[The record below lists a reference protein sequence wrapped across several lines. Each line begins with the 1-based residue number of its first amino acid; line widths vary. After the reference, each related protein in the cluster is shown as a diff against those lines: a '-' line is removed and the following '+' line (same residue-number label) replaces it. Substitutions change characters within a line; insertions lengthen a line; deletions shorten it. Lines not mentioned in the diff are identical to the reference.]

1 VKGIQNDV
9 MKTLTSKSIINS
21 GGAAMLYTGLDL
33 HRSFSYITTMNDKG
47 EIAGQKKLPSNGEV
61 VELLKEFDDTM
72 EVAIEATPSW
82 YWLYDCLE
90 YEGFKVKLSHPLKTK
105 AIAYAKVKTDK
116 VDSATLAHLLRSD
129 LLPLSYVPE
138 KPIRLNRELL
148 RYRARLV
155 RVQTRIK
162 NNIHTILAKN
172 NVSHSYSDLFGK
184 EGMAFLYS
192 LSLPE
197 NYKIALEGYLSVLET
212 LRHEIRLAS
221 KRVQALAEENQ
232 DAVLLMTIPGVGY
245 YSALMIE
252 SEIGDV
258 KRFPSAKQLCSYA
271 GLVPSTYASGNTCYH
286 GHITKQGSR
295 WLRWI
300 LIEAAIHAV
309 KRPGPL
315 RRFYFK
321 VERKKGGKVAKV
333 ATARKLLEWIYH
345 MMRDNKSFKEVER
358 LAELQGKGEPVKK
371 PGLVL

>member
-1 VKGIQNDV
+1 
-9 MKTLTSKSIINS
+9 
-21 GGAAMLYTGLDL
+21 MLYTGLDL
-33 HRSFSYITTMNDKG
+33 HRSFSYITTVNDRGK
-47 EIAGQKKLPSNGEV
+47 IIGQKKLPSNREV
-61 VELLKEFDDTM
+61 VEFLKEFDETM

-82 YWLYDCLE
+82 YWLYDRLE
-90 YEGFKVKLSHPLKTK
+90 EEGFEVKLSHPLKTK

-138 KPIRLNRELL
+138 KPVRLNRELL
-148 RYRARLV
+148 RYRASLV
-155 RVQTRIK
+155 KIQTEVK
-162 NNIHTILAKN
+162 NKIHSLLAKN
-172 NVSHSYSDLFGK
+172 NVSHGYSDLFGK
-184 EGMAFLYS
+184 EGMAFLGS

-197 NYKIALEGYLSVLET
+197 NYKIALEGYLSVLDT
-212 LRHEIRLAS
+212 VRQEIKVAS
-221 KRVQALAEENQ
+221 RRVQRLAEEDR
-232 DAVLLMTIPGVGY
+232 DAMLLMTVPGVGY
-245 YSALMIE
+245 YSALLIK

-315 RRFYFK
+315 RRFYYK
-321 VERKKGGKVAKV
+321 VERKRGGKVAKV
-333 ATARKLLEWIYH
+333 ATARKLLEWMYH
-345 MMRDNKSFKEVER
+345 MMRDGKTFQQLEK
-358 LAELQGKGEPVKK
+358 LADFLGKGEPAKK
-371 PGLVL
+371 PGS